1 MNAVFQALPGLFSR
15 PLRVLQRI
23 SRRQLPA
30 DLLAGSAVALV
41 LLPQSLAFALLA
53 GLPPAVGLISAVAAA
68 VVGAL
73 WGSSSHLHTGPTNT
87 AAILTFSVLLPLAAP
102 GSADYL
108 AAAALLALLAGL
120 LRVLMGIVQLGM
132 LANFVSDSVAVG
144 FTAGA
149 GLLII
154 GNQLGPLLG
163 IDLPVAADPAAFA
176 ATISRLHPPSLLLG
190 LATMALIWGLPRI
203 SRRIPAVIPA
213 LLLTS
218 LLAWVLDLPAQGIQL
233 LGDLPPLR
241 LELLRLPPPE
251 LLPDL
256 AGGAFA
262 LALIGLVEALAIARA
277 IAVNSGERINTNQEL
292 VGQGLAN
299 MAAGALAG
307 MPVSASFNRSALA
320 WQSGG
325 RSALAA
331 MISGL
336 LLIPALLLGSGLLS
350 HLPLAVLAGSLMMTA
365 VSMID
370 WRAMRRIQRDSLGET
385 LVMVTVLL
393 TTLLLSLQA
402 AVLFGV
408 LLSLGYYLLRTATPR
423 VEAVI
428 PDAEFRHWDA
438 AGTRQLCPQLLV
450 VDLLGDL
457 YFGAVNHIEQQL
469 TGLIESYPRARFLVL
484 RMHSVQQCDLSGIR
498 MLELLRRILKRRGGE
513 LYFIRVRRSVLER
526 MQSSGFF
533 SEVGAERFLNED
545 TAVEQLF
552 HHTLDPAVCI
562 YECDRRIFREC
573 HSLPK
578 QPMPG
583 LSLIRLQQAPTAARI
598 NARDLWQQLQ
608 SGRPPLVIDVRE
620 PREYQRGHIPQAVN
634 IPLGRFAQAH
644 PPPLPAERQ
653 LVFVCRSGSRSLR
666 AVSLLAAAPAAR
678 AAVLEG
684 GMLVW
689 EAANLLQAVPYDESA

>member
-1 MNAVFQALPGLFSR
+1 MDAYFQALPGLFSR

-23 SRRQLPA
+23 SRAQLPA

-53 GLPPAVGLISAVAAA
+53 GLPPDIGLISAVVAA
-68 VVGAL
+68 VVGGL

-87 AAILTFSVLLPLAAP
+87 AAILTFSVLVPLAVP
-102 GSADYL
+102 GSTDYL
-108 AAAALLALLAGL
+108 TAAALLALLAGL
-120 LRVLMGIVQLGM
+120 LRVLMGVARLGM

-149 GLLII
+149 GLLIV

-163 IDLPVAADPAAFA
+163 IELPVTADPATFVA
-176 ATISRLHPPSLLLG
+176 AIGRLHLPSLLLG
-190 LATMALIWGLPRI
+190 LLTMALIWGLPRV
-203 SRRIPAVIPA
+203 SQRVPAVIPA

-218 LLAWVLDLPAQGIQL
+218 LLAAILDLPAQGVAL
-233 LGDLPPLR
+233 LGDLPQLH
-241 LELLRLPPPE
+241 LTLLQLPPLT

-277 IAVNSGERINTNQEL
+277 IATNSGERINANQEL
-292 VGQGLAN
+292 IGQGLAN
-299 MAAGALAG
+299 MASGALAG

-325 RSALAA
+325 RSALVALV
-331 MISGL
+331 SGL
-336 LLIPALLLGSGLLS
+336 LLIPALLLGGSLLS

-365 VSMID
+365 LSMVD
-370 WRAMRRIQRDSLGET
+370 WRAMRRIRRDSLAET
-385 LVMVTVLL
+385 LIMVTVLL
-393 TTLLLSLQA
+393 TTLFLSLQA

-438 AGTRQLCPQLLV
+438 AGPQPLCPQLLV

-469 TGLIESYPRARFLVL
+469 TGLIESYPRARFLLL

-533 SEVGAERFLNED
+533 SEVGAERFLDED
-545 TAVEQLF
+545 TAIEQLF
-552 HHTLDPAVCI
+552 HHILDPAVCI

-578 QPMPG
+578 QPLPG
-583 LSLIRLQQAPTAARI
+583 INLVLQPPTAAAARI
-598 NARDLWQQLQ
+598 TAHDLWQQLRAA
-608 SGRPPLVIDVRE
+608 RPPLVIDVRE
-620 PREYQRGHIPQAVN
+620 PREFQRGHIPQAVN

-644 PPPLPAERQ
+644 PPPLPADRQ
-653 LVFVCRSGSRSLR
+653 LLFVCRSGSRSLR
-666 AVSLLAAAPAAR
+666 AVTLLATAAAAR

-684 GMLVW
+684 GMLAW
-689 EAANLLQAVPYDESA
+689 EAANLLQAVPYSESA